1 MPTNDQD
8 GANAV
13 SSSQRSHEPKGAPPV
28 ERRQKPRGDSDPMD
42 WETKVIRRLER
53 HVKSLTADPIAPAIP
68 LSDLGWEEVS
78 VRVLQSRVR
87 ARPSD

>member
-8 GANAV
+8 EAYAV
-13 SSSQRSHEPKGAPPV
+13 SNSRGSNESSSAQPV
-28 ERRQKPRGDSDPMD
+28 ERRQKPREDGDPMD
-42 WETKVIRRLER
+42 WETKVVQRLER
-53 HVKSLTADPIAPAIP
+53 HVKSLTAHPDSPATP
-68 LSDLGWEEVS
+68 LSDLGWEEAS